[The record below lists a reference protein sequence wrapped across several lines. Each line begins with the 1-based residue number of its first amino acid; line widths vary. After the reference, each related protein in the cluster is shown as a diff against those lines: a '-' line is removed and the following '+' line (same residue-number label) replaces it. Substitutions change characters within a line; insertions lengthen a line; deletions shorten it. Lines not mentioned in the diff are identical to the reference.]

1 MITNSYTYQSHK
13 IFFPACTLP
22 SDGRKASLYLQ
33 VMKFVL
39 VEESS
44 RYLSNLEQYEIFQ
57 NI

>member
-1 MITNSYTYQSHK
+1 MINNSYTHQSHK

-22 SDGRKASLYLQ
+22 SDGQKTSLYLQ
-33 VMKFVL
+33 AMKFVL

-44 RYLSNLEQYEIFQ
+44 RYLSNLEQCEIFQ